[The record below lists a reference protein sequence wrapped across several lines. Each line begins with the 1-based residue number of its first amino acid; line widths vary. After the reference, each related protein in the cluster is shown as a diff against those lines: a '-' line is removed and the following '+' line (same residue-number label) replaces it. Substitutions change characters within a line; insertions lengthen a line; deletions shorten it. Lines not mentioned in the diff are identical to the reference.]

1 MVSLLSIHGQ
11 FFVIV
16 QQEIEKNAYSLMV
29 GGRVLQQS
37 IRSSFL
43 IYCSK
48 SSIALLV
55 FEFLIFSITEKGTLK
70 DFYCDNSVNFCLV
83 YFVDRLL
90 VA

>member
-16 QQEIEKNAYSLMV
+16 QQQIGKNAYSLTV

-43 IYCSK
+43 MYCSK

-55 FEFLIFSITEKGTLK
+55 FEFLIFSVTEKGTLK
-70 DFYCDNSVNFCLV
+70 DFYCDNQSIFARYVL
-83 YFVDRLL
+83 
-90 VA
+90 